1 MDYFLGHCLLN
12 FSEKEVGRMTLK
24 KILNLYKHYKNH
36 YDFTLAKISYQ
47 ELEERANHRGELFSD
62 D

>member
-1 MDYFLGHCLLN
+1 
-12 FSEKEVGRMTLK
+12 MTLK